1 MDPDKTK
8 PENYFSVEKGQLIK
22 ESHHLSIQD
31 LFALSLRVFRT
42 NPARTILTILGISLG
57 VGTVLFLISL
67 GYGLQYILIGK
78 LAATEDSL
86 VTLDTYYPT
95 ESNLN
100 ITYQDIDKIS
110 KLEGVKEIS
119 PVAEFTGE
127 ITYDQYSGFVTVK
140 IIDSSYFRLSGSA
153 PDFGAPFRE
162 NEKKIVISSTALSLL
177 NLPDNETS
185 LDKEFSFKIFY
196 PKSAEDSLETEIIE
210 IPGALPLSGINKEE
224 FQQPFVLI
232 PSSLVAKNP
241 PYFQRL
247 LVKADGVE
255 NVEPLRDKLVDMGFL
270 ISAKIDLVNQ
280 TKKIMSVITIIL
292 GIFGITALLVSAIGM
307 FNTMIIGFLERIF
320 EVGIMKAVGATSRD
334 IRNLFLMESLIM
346 GVLGGLGGILVGVGA
361 GEIFNLGLNILAKSL
376 GGKAISLFIRP
387 WWFLALI
394 MGVSSLIGILSG
406 FWPARRASMLSPR
419 EAFTKK

>member
-8 PENYFSVEKGQLIK
+8 PENYFFVEKGRLDK
-22 ESHHLSIQD
+22 ESHHLSLRD
-31 LFALSLRVFRT
+31 LFVLSLRVFRT

-57 VGTVLFLISL
+57 IGTVLFLISL

-110 KLEGVKEIS
+110 KLEAVKEIS

-127 ITYDQYSGFVTVK
+127 IAHGEYSGFVTVK

-185 LDKEFSFKIFY
+185 LDKKFSFKIFY
-196 PKSAEDSLETEIIE
+196 PKSAEDSSETEIIE
-210 IPGALPLSGINKEE
+210 IPDALPVSGIYKEE

-232 PSSLVAKNP
+232 PSSSVGKNP

-247 LVKADGVE
+247 LVKADSVE
-255 NVEPLRDKLVDMGFL
+255 AVEPLRDKLVNMGFL

-292 GIFGITALLVSAIGM
+292 GIFGITALVVSAIGM

-346 GVLGGLGGILVGVGA
+346 GILGGGIGILIGIGA

-376 GGKAISLFIRP
+376 GGKAINLFIRP
-387 WWFLALI
+387 WWFLVLI

-406 FWPARRASMLSPR
+406 FWPARRASRLSPR
-419 EAFTKK
+419 EAFIKK

>member
-1 MDPDKTK
+1 
-8 PENYFSVEKGQLIK
+8 
-22 ESHHLSIQD
+22 
-31 LFALSLRVFRT
+31 
-42 NPARTILTILGISLG
+42 
-57 VGTVLFLISL
+57 
-67 GYGLQYILIGK
+67 
-78 LAATEDSL
+78 ATEDSL

-100 ITYQDIDKIS
+100 ISYQDIDKIS

-127 ITYDQYSGFVTVK
+127 ITHGEYSGFVTVK

-153 PDFGAPFRE
+153 PDFGEPFRE
-162 NEKKIVISSTALSLL
+162 NEKKVVISSTALSLL

-196 PKSAEDSLETEIIE
+196 PKSAGDSLETEIIE
-210 IPGALPLSGINKEE
+210 IPGALPISGISKEE

-232 PSSLVAKNP
+232 PSSLIGKNP

-247 LVKADGVE
+247 LVKADSVE
-255 NVEPLRDKLVDMGFL
+255 SVEPLRDKLVDMGFL

-292 GIFGITALLVSAIGM
+292 GVFGITALVVSAIGM

-334 IRNLFLMESLIM
+334 IRNLFLMESLMM
-346 GVLGGLGGILVGVGA
+346 GVLGGGLGILIGVGA

-394 MGVSSLIGILSG
+394 MGVSSLIGIMSG
-406 FWPARRASMLSPR
+406 FWPARRASRLSPR